1 MQEDLAGWVRAHV
14 PAGERILIWGLAPG
28 VSALADRAPATRY
41 PFHKILMTEA
51 PLSLLIPGLEA
62 RRAELLARI
71 ERERPAVI
79 IVARNDR
86 NGFEPETSL
95 ESLMHWAPLMRLVK
109 ANYELA
115 VGGRHGADPDKIVG
129 GNLELYG
136 RTVWATRTGLA
147 FGGGLGILLPTAS
160 FDPNSTSGSIAR
172 SAATLRPWDVS
183 FFTDGVF
190 VIRPFVDVR
199 DVIGPFVIHFRQG
212 LDIVNEVGDISS
224 RRVVAIS
231 GLYIGYRVA
240 PRLSAGIEAFEV
252 YTIDAPIDDR
262 LRATLFER
270 DPCPLQ
276 RPENLRRHAHRD
288 ARPQDLEEEQ
298 QHRDHDPGDAD
309 VAQQFSHQYPG
320 HGYSLAQ

>member
-1 MQEDLAGWVRAHV
+1 MRARTSVVVVIAASATSMAIARDAHAGPFGDPYDLPDAPRPTILPELTHPDLEATLESTLGILTPRDGALSPPDSDAHTSRFAYV
-14 PAGERILIWGLAPG
+14 QR
-28 VSALADRAPATRY
+28 V
-41 PFHKILMTEA
+41 
-51 PLSLLIPGLEA
+51 GLEIPLLL
-62 RRAELLARI
+62 RRFF
-71 ERERPAVI
+71 V
-79 IVARNDR
+79 
-86 NGFEPETSL
+86 GT
-95 ESLMHWAPLMRLVK
+95 
-109 ANYELA
+109 NYELA
-115 VGGRHGADPDKIVG
+115 VGGRHGAEPDKIVG

-160 FDPNSTSGSIAR
+160 FDPHSTSGSIAR

-212 LDIVNEVGDISS
+212 LDIANEVGDISS

-262 LRATLFER
+262 LRATFVVSPSIR
-270 DPCPLQ
+270 VMTPYVQPAFSGFTNIGPPLYGNAD
-276 RPENLRRHAHRD
+276 RITGIRIAVTIVYD
-288 ARPQDLEEEQ
+288 ATTLTIGR
-298 QHRDHDPGDAD
+298 GT
-309 VAQQFSHQYPG
+309 PG
-320 HGYSLAQ
+320 HGEKN